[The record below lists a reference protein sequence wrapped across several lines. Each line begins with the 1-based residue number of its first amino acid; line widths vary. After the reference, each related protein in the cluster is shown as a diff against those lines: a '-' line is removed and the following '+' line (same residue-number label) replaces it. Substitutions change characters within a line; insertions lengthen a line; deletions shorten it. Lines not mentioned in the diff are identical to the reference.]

1 MENDQKFLLN
11 NREKFNKELLDF
23 VSIPSIA
30 ALPEHAKD
38 VQRAAVWL
46 VKRLSEAGIE
56 NAEVM
61 ETGGQPAVYG
71 DWMHAGNGK
80 PTVLIYGH
88 FDVQPVD
95 PVELWDHDPFVPTIK
110 DEKIFARG
118 ASDDKGS
125 MFIPI
130 IVFEAIYKSSGS
142 FPFNIKFLFEG
153 EEEIASPKMPE
164 FVSSNVDKLKCDM
177 IFSADGE
184 QFSEDEPNLAVGFK
198 GILGFDIEVVGPETD
213 KHSGLFGAAIANP
226 IMALTKLLSS
236 MKNSDGEITI
246 DGFYDEVVPLNDKD
260 KAEIARVPF
269 NEKEYLKL
277 TGSVGLDG
285 EVGYTA
291 PERIGARPTLDINGI
306 WGGYQGV
313 GTKTVLPAKANVK
326 ITCRLVANQKPKE
339 ILKKI
344 EKHVEKFLP
353 RGVTGKVIPLQDE
366 GDPLLIPENHRSTE
380 VARDVLKNVYGK
392 EPYMI
397 RVGGSI
403 PILSAFYK
411 YLGIHATM
419 FAFQLDDE
427 NWHAPNEFFRL
438 SSFYKGQ
445 EAYRQLFHKIGGLS
459 S

>member
-1 MENDQKFLLN
+1 MTNDQEYLLN
-11 NREKFNKELLDF
+11 NRDKFNEELLEF
-23 VSIPSIA
+23 IAIPSIA

-38 VQRAAVWL
+38 VYKAANWL
-46 VKRLSEAGIE
+46 KSKLSAVGVE
-56 NAEVM
+56 NVEIM
-61 ETGGQPAVYG
+61 DTGGQPAVYG
-71 DWMHAGNGK
+71 DWLHAGIEK

-95 PVELWDHDPFVPTIK
+95 PLELWDNDPFEPTIK
-110 DEKIFARG
+110 DDKIFARG

-130 IVFEAIYKSSGS
+130 IVFEAIYKSNGS

-164 FVSSNVDKLKCDM
+164 FVSNNVEKLKCDM
-177 IFSADGE
+177 IFSADGG
-184 QFSEDEPNLAVGFK
+184 QFSENEPNLAVGFK
-198 GILGFDIEVVGPETD
+198 GILGFDIEVIGPETD

-226 IMALTKLLSS
+226 IMALTQLLSS
-236 MKNSDGEITI
+236 MKNLDGEITV
-246 DGFYDEVVPLNDKD
+246 DGFYDDVVPLSDND

-269 NEKEYLKL
+269 DEKEYLKL
-277 TGSVGLDG
+277 TGAVSLDG
-285 EVGYTA
+285 EAGYTA
-291 PERIGARPTLDINGI
+291 PERIGGRPTLDINGI

-313 GTKTVLPAKANVK
+313 GTKTVLPAKANAK

-344 EKHVEKFLP
+344 EKHVNDFLP
-353 RGVTGKVIPLQDE
+353 NGVIGTVIPLQDE

-380 VARDVLKNVYGK
+380 VARDVLKKVYGK

-445 EAYRQLFHKIGGLS
+445 EAYRQLFHEIGNLS
-459 S
+459 P

>member
-46 VKRLSEAGIE
+46 KERLSEAGIE

-142 FPFNIKFLFEG
+142 FPFNIKFFF

-177 IFSADGE
+177 IFSADGG

-226 IMALTKLLSS
+226 IMALTQLLSS

-246 DGFYDEVVPLNDKD
+246 DGFYEEVVPLNDKD

-313 GTKTVLPAKANVK
+313 GTKTVLPAKASVK

-344 EKHVEKFLP
+344 EKHVEKFY
-353 RGVTGKVIPLQDE
+353 
-366 GDPLLIPENHRSTE
+366 PEE
-380 VARDVLKNVYGK
+380 
-392 EPYMI
+392 
-397 RVGGSI
+397 
-403 PILSAFYK
+403 
-411 YLGIHATM
+411 
-419 FAFQLDDE
+419 
-427 NWHAPNEFFRL
+427 
-438 SSFYKGQ
+438 
-445 EAYRQLFHKIGGLS
+445 
-459 S
+459 